1 MKKMKNY
8 IFLLVLAL
16 FASSCEQDFGELN
29 SDNVAAVP
37 LTFPNATT
45 FGFDPYIEVSL
56 SGDGEI
62 RYEMEIPETSG
73 RTISEITKVVGGASD
88 INVGTLN
95 SGTSYIGDPIQVAGT
110 STEFLTS
117 ISEFEEKVR
126 TNSEGEVTPV
136 EIDEELAFLFLV
148 TLDNGDQIVSTRVRV
163 RVVE

>member
-1 MKKMKNY
+1 MKNY

-45 FGFDPYIEVSL
+45 YGFDPYIKVSL
-56 SGDGEI
+56 AGNGEI
-62 RYEMEIPETSG
+62 RYEMEIPESSG

-95 SGTSYIGDPIQVAGT
+95 SGTSYIDDPIQVSST
-110 STEFLTS
+110 STEFITS

-136 EIDEELAFLFLV
+136 AVGQELAFLFLV

>member
-1 MKKMKNY
+1 MKNY

-29 SDNVAAVP
+29 RDNVATVP

-95 SGTSYIGDPIQVAGT
+95 SGTSYIDDPIQVAGT
-110 STEFLTS
+110 STEFVTS